1 MNTSELLSF
10 FIGHTKRLMG
20 SIDVTVSSGKNG
32 PSRAFIFCSCLWGFW
47 ASPSGPQDVSVSAGG
62 LGRLAR
68 RGPGPGALG
77 ISEPLDFLMSFKN
90 RNTAGI
96 QEAAAGGKGHLWES
110 PSAAGQFGLWQEI
123 IWLLQ
128 S

>member
-1 MNTSELLSF
+1 MST
-10 FIGHTKRLMG
+10 
-20 SIDVTVSSGKNG
+20 
-32 PSRAFIFCSCLWGFW
+32 
-47 ASPSGPQDVSVSAGG
+47 GG

-90 RNTAGI
+90 WNTAGI
-96 QEAAAGGKGHLWES
+96 QEAAAGGKGHLWGS
-110 PSAAGQFGLWQEI
+110 PRTPSAAGQFGPWQEI